1 MAQKNNLKQWLEQNA
16 DLAYAKFSLSL
27 IPNETRKMYGIRRPI
42 LNKKA
47 VEFADTWENISNDS
61 CEEVLLKAYAVG
73 HIKDIQTQL
82 AAVQKFVPLIS
93 TWENCDT
100 FCSALK
106 SAKKYPS
113 LFWPLLVSYS
123 QSSSDYE
130 QRFAY
135 VMMLKYFCTP
145 DYIDSVLRILL
156 SAKPKIWDTKQSIAW
171 ALAECFIKF
180 EDKTNPLLKNLTP
193 ELRKLTR
200 RKIFDS
206 KRVSVQTKQGLK
218 NENPVDF
225 A

>member
-1 MAQKNNLKQWLEQNA
+1 MSQKDNLKKWLKQNA
-16 DLAYAKFSLSL
+16 DSTYAKFSLSL
-27 IPNETRKMYGIRRPI
+27 IPNETRKMYGVRRPA

-47 VEFADTWENISNDS
+47 VEFVEIWEDISNDS
-61 CEEVLLKAYAVG
+61 CEEILLKAYAIG

-82 AAVQKFVPLIS
+82 AAVQKFVPLIN

-106 SAKKYPS
+106 SAKKSPA

-145 DYIDSVLRILL
+145 AYIDSVLQILL
-156 SAKPKIWDTKQSIAW
+156 SAKPKIWDTKQGIAW
-171 ALAECFIKF
+171 AMAECFIKF
-180 EDKTNPLLKNLTP
+180 ENKTNPLLKNLTP
-193 ELRKLTR
+193 ELRKLTQ

-206 KRVSVQTKQGLK
+206 KRVSVQTKQRLK
-218 NENPVDF
+218 NENLVDF